1 MELFPSGKRDGCD
14 EHPDQRSLLT
24 GTDFAAA
31 ESGGKGWMKA
41 FAVSEQTLIRRV
53 LAEWPEV

>member
-53 LAEWPEV
+53 